1 MLKQVLTI
9 LGGIICL
16 TLIINCTGTSR
27 QYTTLDSTS
36 SSPTSDS
43 SSFQKT
49 EMNYTYSEKIDEM
62 TDAKIK
68 FASIRSEN
76 TIELNFPYGECGLTY
91 CIRKNANGENDV
103 YLIISS
109 GQFTGNTYDGS
120 NYITVRFDDL
130 PPTKYTYSE
139 AADGS
144 FNVIFID
151 NTKDFISK
159 AKKATKIKI
168 EVTLFEEGN
177 RLFRFSTSEPL
188 VWE

>member
-49 EMNYTYSEKIDEM
+49 EMNYTYSEKIDE
-62 TDAKIK
+62 IK
-68 FASIRSEN
+68 LASIRSEN

-144 FNVIFID
+144 FNVIFIN